1 MEARDVEVMAPVG
14 SFASLQAAFQAGAD
28 AVYFGAGHLNMR
40 SNSSQNFSLS
50 DIKDIV
56 RLCRERNV
64 KSYLTVNTIVYD
76 NELEKVKEVLQ
87 TAASAQVSA
96 IIATDFSVIQYAH
109 ELDLPVHIS
118 TQSNITNIEAV
129 KFYARFAD
137 VMVTARE
144 LNLNQVAAITRQ
156 IKEQQIKGPSGNLV
170 RIEIFAHGAL
180 CMAVSGKCYL
190 SLHTMNSSANR
201 GACLQPCRR
210 SYQVQDKESDIAMEV
225 DNEYIMSP
233 KDLKTVHFLNKILDA
248 GVRVL
253 KIEGRGRSP
262 EYVKTVT
269 QVYRQAVN
277 AVFDG
282 TYDEQKI
289 EAWNRKLSQVYNRG
303 FWNGYYLGQR
313 LGEWTEKYGSQAIRK
328 KLFLGK
334 ITNYYSKIG
343 VVEVPVETNEVKTGD
358 QIMIIGDTTGVI
370 EDTVKEIRVDLQPV
384 EKAKKGDVC
393 SIPIGET
400 VRRGDKLYVMR
411 EQKRSFTDYLSNPD
425 NTGGSLKQE
434 NKIDNNRQIKSKTED
449 SK

>member
-28 AVYFGAGHLNMR
+28 AIYFGAGHLNMR
-40 SNSSQNFSLS
+40 SNSSQNFSLN
-50 DIKDIV
+50 DITEIT

-64 KSYLTVNTIVYD
+64 KSYLTINSIIYD
-76 NELEKVKEVLQ
+76 NELNEVKEVLQ
-87 TAASAQVSA
+87 SAATAQVSA
-96 IIATDFSVIQYAH
+96 IIATDFSVIQYAR

-118 TQSNITNIEAV
+118 TQSNVTNIEAV
-129 KFYARFAD
+129 KFYARYAD

-156 IKEQQIKGPSGNLV
+156 IKKQQITGPSGNLV

-190 SLHTMNSSANR
+190 SLHAMNSSANR

-210 SYQVQDKESDIAMEV
+210 RYQVKDKESDIAMEV
-225 DNEYIMSP
+225 DHEYIMSP

-248 GVRVL
+248 GVPVL

-269 QVYRQAVN
+269 KVYRQAVN
-277 AVFDG
+277 AVSEG
-282 TYDEQKI
+282 TYDEEKI
-289 EAWNRKLSQVYNRG
+289 KIWNHELSQVYNRG

-343 VVEVPVETNEVKTGD
+343 VVEVPVETNQVRKGD
-358 QIMIIGDTTGVI
+358 QIMIIGDTTGVV
-370 EDTVKEIRVDLQPV
+370 EDTVSEIRVDLKSV
-384 EKAKKGDVC
+384 DKAGKGDIC
-393 SIPIGET
+393 SIPVKET
-400 VRRGDKLYVMR
+400 VRRGDKIYVMR
-411 EQKRSFTDYLSNPD
+411 QQKRTFTDYLNHPE
-425 NTGGSLKQE
+425 QE
-434 NKIDNNRQIKSKTED
+434 NDCLIKENQNI
-449 SK
+449 

>member
-1 MEARDVEVMAPVG
+1 MGAKDVEVMAPVG
-14 SFASLQAAFQAGAD
+14 SFASLQAAFQAEAD
-28 AVYFGAGHLNMR
+28 SVYFGAGHLNMR
-40 SNSSQNFSLS
+40 SNSSQNFSLN
-50 DIKDIV
+50 DIREIV
-56 RLCRERNV
+56 RLCRQHNV
-64 KSYLTVNTIVYD
+64 KSYLTVNTIIYD
-76 NELEKVKEVLQ
+76 HELEKVREVLE
-87 TAASAQVSA
+87 TAYSAEVSA
-96 IIATDFSVIQYAH
+96 IIATDFSVIQYAR
-109 ELDLPVHIS
+109 ELGLPVHIS

-144 LNLNQVAAITRQ
+144 LNLNQVADITRQ
-156 IKEQQIKGPSGNLV
+156 IKEQQITGPSGNIV

-210 SYQVQDKESDIAMEV
+210 RYQVEDKESGIAAEV

-277 AVFDG
+277 AVYEG
-282 TYDEQKI
+282 SYDEEKI
-289 EAWNRKLSQVYNRG
+289 ESWNHKLSQVYNRG

-343 VVEVPVETNEVKTGD
+343 VVEVPVETNEVHKGD
-358 QIMIIGDTTGVI
+358 QIMIIGDTTGVV
-370 EDTVKEIRVDLQPV
+370 EDTVKEIRVDLKPV
-384 EKAKKGDVC
+384 EKAGKGDVC
-393 SIPIGET
+393 SIPVSET

-411 EQKRSFTDYLSNPD
+411 QQKRKFTDYLNNPGHD
-425 NTGGSLKQE
+425 NYIANQE
-434 NKIDNNRQIKSKTED
+434 NQKD
-449 SK
+449 